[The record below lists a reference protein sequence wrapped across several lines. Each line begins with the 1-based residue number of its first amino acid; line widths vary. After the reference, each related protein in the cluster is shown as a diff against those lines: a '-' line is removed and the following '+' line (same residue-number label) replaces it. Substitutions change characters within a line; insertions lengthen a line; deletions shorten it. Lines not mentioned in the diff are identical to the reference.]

1 MNTARIMPGRYGV
14 TAAVEFKS
22 GVRDSLPVLVGL
34 VPFGLACGIMGITVG
49 MTALETVLM
58 SALVFAGASQ
68 FVAMTMLGA
77 GAAGWGLIVLTT
89 LLINLRHLLMGASL
103 APHMN
108 RLPVPV
114 QALLAFGMVDETYA
128 LTMDRVLQRGYHPGY
143 QLGCNL
149 SFYIAWIASTLAG
162 VCLGERIADPLGWGL
177 DFAMP
182 AMFLAL
188 LMPRLADKTGALVCA
203 LAAVVAVAGALYLP
217 GKWYIIIAC
226 LAASAAGGLL
236 EGNND
241 AEQ

>member
-1 MNTARIMPGRYGV
+1 MSMVKILPDWGSVLT
-14 TAAVEFKS
+14 VEFQS
-22 GVRDSLPVLVGL
+22 GIRDSLPVIVGV
-34 VPFGLACGIMGITVG
+34 VPFGLACGIMGVTIG
-49 MTALETVLM
+49 MTPMATVLM

-77 GAAGWGLIVLTT
+77 GPAGWGLIVLTT

-108 RLPVPV
+108 RLPVPM

-128 LTMDRVLQRGYHPGY
+128 LTMDRVRQNGYHPGY

-149 SFYIAWIASTLAG
+149 SFYIVWVASTAVG
-162 VCLGERIADPLGWGL
+162 VYMGERIADPLTWGL

-188 LMPRLADKTGALVCA
+188 LIPRLADKAGGLVCV
-203 LAAVVAVAGALYLP
+203 LAAVVSVLGAMYLP

-236 EGNND
+236 EGKND
-241 AEQ
+241 AQQ